1 MFGEGRSGP
10 RFGSRSAPDVSDL
23 VLALIPRD
31 RLAEVRRGLESV
43 EARLGRRLHAFV
55 VPVEQVWD

>member
-1 MFGEGRSGP
+1 MLEA
-10 RFGSRSAPDVSDL
+10 GSDSLGFTEVPDVSDL
-23 VLALIPRD
+23 VLAVILRD

-43 EARLGRRLHAFV
+43 EARLGRRLHAFA